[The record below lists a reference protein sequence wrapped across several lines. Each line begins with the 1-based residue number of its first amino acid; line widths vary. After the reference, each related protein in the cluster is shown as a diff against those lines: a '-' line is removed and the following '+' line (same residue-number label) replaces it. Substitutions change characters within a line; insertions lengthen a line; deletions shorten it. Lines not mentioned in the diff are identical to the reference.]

1 MTRRAIVFIIILL
14 FLGICPPVYCQDKNL
29 KSEAKIHYDLGNILY
44 QQGRFEDAQKEYQKS
59 MELLKQSTGGSPGT
73 KAQAPKERSAP
84 AKVVAPLSQEKP
96 RARRPVT
103 EYAISEDDILK
114 ISVWQNPDLDQEV
127 IVRPDG
133 MISFPLIGDVL
144 AKGMTVTELDH
155 EITSRLSEFVRAP
168 EVSISLKK
176 IGGSKVIV
184 LGEILRPG
192 VYSVTGSKTVL
203 EAIGQAGGFSRDAV
217 PSSIVLIRG
226 GFSQP
231 QAQRLNLSKA
241 LSGREVLQQNIALQ
255 AEDIIFV
262 PKKFI
267 ADLNYFLGQIL
278 DPLAKGAFTN
288 RELRDWSSPA
298 AQ

>member
-1 MTRRAIVFIIILL
+1 MIKKAIFFILMMSGL
-14 FLGICPPVYCQDKNL
+14 SPLAFCQDKDP
-29 KSEAKIHYDLGNILY
+29 KSEAKTHYELGNILY

-59 MELLKQSTGGSPGT
+59 MELLKESQSTTPGP
-73 KAQAPKERSAP
+73 KAKVLKEKLVPENAP
-84 AKVVAPLSQEKP
+84 APISREKLKPKLRVV
-96 RARRPVT
+96 
-103 EYAISEDDILK
+103 EYAVSEDDILK

-133 MISFPLIGDVL
+133 MISFPLIGDVM
-144 AKGMTVTELDH
+144 AKGMTITELDQ
-155 EITSRLSEFVRAP
+155 EITRRLSEFVRSP

-192 VYSVTGSKTVL
+192 VYSVTGSKTIL

-226 GFSQP
+226 GFAQP

-288 RELRDWSSPA
+288 RELRDWSTPA

>member
-1 MTRRAIVFIIILL
+1 MIKRIIFLILVL
-14 FLGICPPVYCQDKNL
+14 SAFVSSAYCQDKNL
-29 KSEAKIHYDLGNILY
+29 KAEAKTHYELGNLFY
-44 QQGRFEDAQKEYQKS
+44 QQGRFDDAQLEYQKA
-59 MELLKQSTGGSPGT
+59 MELLKQGEAVKGEV
-73 KAQAPKERSAP
+73 KAPAIKEKLPVAKVEAPVAKERS
-84 AKVVAPLSQEKP
+84 
-96 RARRPVT
+96 RARVPAV
-103 EYAISEDDILK
+103 EYSISEDDILK

-144 AKGMTVTELDH
+144 AKGLSITELDQ
-155 EITSRLSEFVRAP
+155 EITSRLSEFVRSP

-192 VYSVTGSKTVL
+192 VYSVTGSKTIL

-217 PSSIVLIRG
+217 PSSIILIRG

-241 LSGREVLQQNIALQ
+241 LGGREVLKQNIALQ
-255 AEDIIFV
+255 AEDVVFV

-267 ADLNYFLGQIL
+267 ADLNYFLNQVL
-278 DPLAKGAFTN
+278 DPLARGAFTN
-288 RELRDWSSPA
+288 RELRDWSKP
-298 AQ
+298 

>member
-1 MTRRAIVFIIILL
+1 MIKRIL
-14 FLGICPPVYCQDKNL
+14 FLILAFLGLYSLAYCQDKDL
-29 KSEAKIHYDLGNILY
+29 KAEAKTHYELGNIFY
-44 QQGRFEDAQKEYQKS
+44 QQGRFEDSQQEYQRA
-59 MELLKQSTGGSPGT
+59 MELLKQSEAVKGEV
-73 KAQAPKERSAP
+73 KAPAIKEKPTAVKAEVSLAKERS
-84 AKVVAPLSQEKP
+84 
-96 RARRPVT
+96 RARVPAV
-103 EYAISEDDILK
+103 EYSISEDDILK

-133 MISFPLIGDVL
+133 MISFPLISDVL
-144 AKGMTVTELDH
+144 AKGLSITELDQ
-155 EITSRLSEFVRAP
+155 EITRRLSEFIRAP

-184 LGEILRPG
+184 LGEIMRPG
-192 VYSVTGSKTVL
+192 VYSVTGAKTIL

-241 LSGREVLQQNIALQ
+241 LGGREILQQNIALQ
-255 AEDIIFV
+255 AEDVIFV

-267 ADLNYFLGQIL
+267 ADLNYFLNQIL

-288 RELRDWSSPA
+288 RELRDWAKP
-298 AQ
+298 

>member
-1 MTRRAIVFIIILL
+1 MKSKKAIFLTLVLL
-14 FLGICPPVYCQDKNL
+14 SFYALGFCQEKNL
-29 KSEAKIHYDLGNILY
+29 KAEAKTHYDLGNIFY
-44 QQGRFEDAQKEYQKS
+44 QQGKFEDAQKEYQKA
-59 MELLKQSTGGSPGT
+59 MEILKQGEAVKTGKEPLAIKEKLSDKVEKPAVKE
-73 KAQAPKERSAP
+73 KAKAR
-84 AKVVAPLSQEKP
+84 APL
-96 RARRPVT
+96 V
-103 EYAISEDDILK
+103 EYAISEDDVLK

-133 MISFPLIGDVL
+133 MISFPLIGDIV
-144 AKGMTVTELDH
+144 AKGLTITELDQ
-155 EITSRLSEFVRAP
+155 EITHRLSEFVRSP

-184 LGEILRPG
+184 LGEILHPG
-192 VYSVTGSKTVL
+192 VFTVTGSKTIL

-217 PSSIVLIRG
+217 PSSIILIRG

-231 QAQRLNLSKA
+231 QAQRLNLSKV

-267 ADLNYFLGQIL
+267 ADLNYFLNQVL
-278 DPLAKGAFTN
+278 DPLSKGAFTN
-288 RELRDWSSPA
+288 RELRSFSGSTGN
-298 AQ
+298 